1 MKQKHKKIVE
11 TLAKAFIK
19 HKRSVRKEIII
30 KIKRNRT
37 NQIESK
43 DIVMLYI
50 LYEIFNYENKN
61 HCLKLKWKK

>member
-1 MKQKHKKIVE
+1 VKQKHKKIVE

-50 LYEIFNYENKN
+50 LY
-61 HCLKLKWKK
+61 